1 MCGTCYT
8 QQLLEKIVLG
18 SSIKESLEW
27 AAAPGNLPVSNSNSS
42 NSIDILL

>member
-1 MCGTCYT
+1 MLYT

-27 AAAPGNLPVSNSNSS
+27 AAAPGNLPVSNVTVVTVLIYFCST
-42 NSIDILL
+42 